1 MATNPFRTAANY
13 GNLPNGVFSPD
24 IFSKKAQLQF
34 RKVAV
39 ANDITNSDYYGE
51 ISSFGDTVRI
61 RKEPEISV
69 KPYSRGTQIVPQDLE
84 DVDFQLTVDQAN
96 YFSFKMDDIELQQAD
111 LDWMEMATNR
121 AAYKMGDEFDINV
134 LAYMSGYSPV
144 YGPNGE
150 VASWVANT
158 TPSGTKSDVNADNDE
173 LLGSNKLVRESFVTS
188 GGNTTSIAIGVAGTY
203 DITPLQL
210 LNRFNRI
217 LDQNNVDSDGRW
229 VVIDPVFKELLLDEN
244 SRLVNN
250 DWGPDGNM
258 GGQILKNRLVHKNIR
273 GFRVYESNNLP
284 SFGTG
289 PGTPDT
295 NGSTTNYGVIVA
307 GHDSA
312 VASAQQIDKV
322 EKFRDPQSFAD
333 VVRGLNLYG
342 RKILRSESLVRAIWN
357 SNVG

>member
-34 RKVAV
+34 RKTAV

-111 LDWMEMATNR
+111 MDWMDMATNR

-134 LAYMSGYSPV
+134 LAYMAGYDVTYNPDGS
-144 YGPNGE
+144 
-150 VASWVANT
+150 VAAWTART
-158 TPSGTKSDVNADNDE
+158 APSGTKADSSADSDE
-173 LLGSNKLVRESFVTS
+173 LLAGHKLDRANFIS
-188 GGNTTSIAIGVAGTY
+188 GGGAVSVAVGVAGTY
-203 DITPLQL
+203 DQTPLQI
-210 LNRFNRI
+210 LNRINRI
-217 LDQNNVDSDGRW
+217 MDQKNVDKTGRW
-229 VVIDPVFKELLLDEN
+229 VVIDPVFKELLMDEN
-244 SRLVNN
+244 SKLINGDYNPGADQLVTN
-250 DWGPDGNM
+250 
-258 GGQILKNRLVHKNIR
+258 QLIAKNIR

-284 SFGTG
+284 QFGTG
-289 PGTPDT
+289 AGTADT
-295 NGSTTNYGVIVA
+295 NGSADNYGIILA

-312 VASAQQIDKV
+312 AASAQQIDKV

-342 RKILRSESLVRAIWN
+342 RKILRPESLVRVMWN